1 MGNASP
7 KPDTTQTPPAGA
19 LPTQDPSAAA
29 AATAMNLG
37 NLGGEP
43 GKKEHFDGFDPTG
56 LERAAKAA
64 KELQDLKYADEA
76 IKISR
81 EQEITKQRE
90 AAAKIEENRSRQ
102 KAFEAER
109 VRIQEEER
117 RKTIEKDQQARQQ
130 NSYYQDQLARKRQED
145 QMNAERAMRDENI
158 RKQEESQMRIESL
171 RRQTAEYEA
180 NIKKQAE
187 KARAEAEA
195 LGRTEQERK
204 NWDLHMQ
211 RSKMEAQEF
220 RVTVLDGIREAGTI
234 LGQGMKDYISDY
246 EKLGNTALVFTAIAL
261 GIYTAKNTTS
271 VAARLVEARFG
282 KPPLVRETSRFR
294 PSDLARRPFTA
305 VANALKSRGDA
316 LEGIVLHQTLEERL
330 RQIAVSTANTKKNA
344 SPYRHMMLYGPPGT
358 GKTMF
363 AKSLAAS
370 SGMDYAIMT
379 GGDVAPLGRDAV
391 TEIHKLFD
399 WSNTSRKGLLLF
411 VDEADAFL
419 QKRTQSTLSEDL
431 RNALNAFLYRTGDS
445 SKNFMVVLATNQ
457 PDQLDWAINDRV
469 DELVKFDLPGLAER
483 ETLLRQ
489 YYQLYVVDSHKT
501 GGFSILG
508 GPKEIRVEDVSD
520 EIFAEFAKLTETF
533 SGREISKLAIAWQA
547 AARGTSDCTLTGA
560 MMRKILEDRLVQHK
574 QRLAWETDHI
584 E

>member
-1 MGNASP
+1 MGNSTP
-7 KPDTTQTPPAGA
+7 KPQQPSSPPAAQPTPAGA
-19 LPTQDPSAAA
+19 PIP
-29 AATAMNLG
+29 NLG
-37 NLGGEP
+37 LSGEETKA
-43 GKKEHFDGFDPTG
+43 KKEHFDGFDPTG

-64 KELQDLKYADEA
+64 KELQGLKYADEA

-145 QMNAERAMRDENI
+145 QMNADRALRDENI

-195 LGRTEQERK
+195 QGRIEQERK

-220 RVTVLDGIREAGTI
+220 RVTVLDGIREAGSI
-234 LGQGMKDYISDY
+234 VGQGFREYISDY

-261 GIYTAKNTTS
+261 GVYTAKNATS

-282 KPPLVRETSRFR
+282 KPPLIRETSRFR
-294 PSDLARRPFTA
+294 PSDFVRRPFTA
-305 VANALKSRGDA
+305 VANVLKGRENA
-316 LEGIVLHQTLEERL
+316 LEGIVLAPSLEERL
-330 RQIAVSTANTKKNA
+330 RQIAVATANTKKNA

-363 AKSLAAS
+363 AKNLANA

-399 WSNTSRKGLLLF
+399 WSSTSRQGLLLF

-419 QKRTQSTLSEDL
+419 QKRTKSTLSEDL

-445 SKNFMVVLATNQ
+445 SKDFMVVMATNQ

-469 DELVKFDLPGLAER
+469 DEMVKFGLPEETER
-483 ETLLRQ
+483 ETMIRQ
-489 YYQLYVVDSHKT
+489 YYQMYVLDSHKT
-501 GGFSILG
+501 GKFSIFG
-508 GPKEIRVEDVSD
+508 GPKEIRVEGVDDS
-520 EIFAEFAKLTETF
+520 IFKEFAKRTATF

-547 AARGTSDCTLTGA
+547 AARGTSDCTLTA
-560 MMRKILEDRLVQHK
+560 DMMKSILEDRLDQHK
-574 QRLAWETDHI
+574 QRLTWESDRV